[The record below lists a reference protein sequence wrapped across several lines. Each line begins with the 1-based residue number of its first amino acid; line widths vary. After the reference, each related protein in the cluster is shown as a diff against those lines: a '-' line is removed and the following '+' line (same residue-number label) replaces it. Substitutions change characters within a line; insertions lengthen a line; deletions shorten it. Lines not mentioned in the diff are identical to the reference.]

1 MLPPGSDGVPRWKG
15 ETDAEREAYK
25 LPDQFRDLFK
35 KPEQLS
41 ESIGEELAKWAA
53 GPAAPMTV
61 ADLLTEYAA
70 CSSSAELARLDAEC
84 KRAWRTASV
93 TDKEL
98 LKPAM
103 AAAKD
108 RSGAAA

>member
-1 MLPPGSDGVPRWKG
+1 MDRKASDTVSNDHDVRRKG
-15 ETDAEREAYK
+15 RRLHPNSSGKTEGGNMRTK
-25 LPDQFRDLFK
+25 
-35 KPEQLS
+35 
-41 ESIGEELAKWAA
+41 
-53 GPAAPMTV
+53 TV